1 MGYYGV
7 YENEYE
13 KTKKP
18 LPKRGQVKAKILS
31 IVIQSIT
38 PKSSKNREKS
48 RENSGTITPVTP
60 QSGYSSEG

>member
-13 KTKKP
+13 KTKRP
-18 LPKRGQVKAKILS
+18 LPKRGQVKAKIFS

-48 RENSGTITPVTP
+48 RENSGTISPVTP

>member
-7 YENEYE
+7 SESEYE
-13 KTKKP
+13 KTKRP
-18 LPKRGQVKAKILS
+18 LPRRGQVKAKIFS
-31 IVIQSIT
+31 ILIQSIT
-38 PKSSKNREKS
+38 PKSSKNGEKS